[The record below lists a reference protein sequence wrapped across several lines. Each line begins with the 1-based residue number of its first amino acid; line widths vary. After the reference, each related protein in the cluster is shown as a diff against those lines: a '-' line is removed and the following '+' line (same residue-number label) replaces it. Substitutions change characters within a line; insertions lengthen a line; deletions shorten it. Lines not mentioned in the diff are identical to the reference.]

1 MADDQVLT
9 HLLTLTTGVAKLDG
23 KVDGI
28 LQHLARQND
37 TITDLCEDRNTI
49 LDRLAHQEGCAQGK
63 AAVRASWLNILSLVV
78 AGLACGGLL
87 VDVLVLR

>member
-1 MADDQVLT
+1 MAEDQVLT

-37 TITDLCEDRNTI
+37 TITDLCKDRNTI
-49 LDRLAHQEGCAQGK
+49 LDRLGHQEGCAQGK

-87 VDVLVLR
+87 VDVFIFS

>member
-1 MADDQVLT
+1 MAEDQVLAQ
-9 HLLTLTTGVAKLDG
+9 LLSLTTNVTRLDG

-28 LQHLARQND
+28 LAHLERQNN
-37 TITDLCEDRNTI
+37 TITDLCKDRNYL
-49 LDRLAHQEGCAQGK
+49 LDTLARQEGCAQGK
-63 AAVRASWLNILSLVV
+63 AAAGASWLNVLSLVV

>member
-1 MADDQVLT
+1 MAEDQVLT

-37 TITDLCEDRNTI
+37 TITDLCKDRKTI
-49 LDRLAHQEGCAQGK
+49 LDHLARQEGCAQGK